1 MERKALDVYV
11 KVRFI
16 RSEANLGRETMS
28 ATVEITNDIALIRM
42 DDGKANA
49 INFEMIAALNA
60 ALDTAEAGAKAIVLA
75 GRDGRFSGGFDLN
88 AFASLGAD
96 GVYKLLD
103 AGAELLLRLYGCPL
117 PVVAACT
124 GHAIAMG
131 VFILNACDTRVGTAG
146 EYKIGANEA
155 ITGMNLPIFALELSR
170 ARLNPTHLT
179 RATVQGFIYDPA
191 GAVDAGYL
199 DVLADA
205 GKAEATAIGIAAQLA
220 MLPGASYAWNK
231 AALRKGTLDRIK
243 ASLGAHHK
251 V

>member
-1 MERKALDVYV
+1 
-11 KVRFI
+11 
-16 RSEANLGRETMS
+16 MS

-60 ALDTAEAGAKAIVLA
+60 ALDTAEAEAKAIVLA

-103 AGAELLLRLYGCPL
+103 AGAELLLRLYGGPL

-131 VFILNACDTRVGTAG
+131 VFILNACDTRVGAAG

-155 ITGMNLPIFALELSR
+155 ITGMNLPIFAMEL
-170 ARLNPTHLT
+170 ARDRLAPQHLT
-179 RATVQGFIYDPA
+179 RAMVQGFIYNPE
-191 GAVDAGYL
+191 GAVEAGYL
-199 DVLADA
+199 DMLAEAD
-205 GKAEATAIGIAAQLA
+205 KVEATAMAVAGQLAQL
-220 MLPGASYAWNK
+220 PGKAYAWNK
-231 AALRKGTLDRIK
+231 GAIRKGALDRIR

>member
-1 MERKALDVYV
+1 
-11 KVRFI
+11 
-16 RSEANLGRETMS
+16 MS
-28 ATVEITNDIALIRM
+28 ATVEIINDIALIRM

-49 INFEMIAALNA
+49 INFQMVAALNS
-60 ALDTAEAGAKAIVLA
+60 ALDTADASAKAIVLA

-103 AGAELLLRLYGCPL
+103 AGAELLLRLYGGPL

-131 VFILNACDTRVGTAG
+131 VFILHACDTRIGTSG
-146 EYKIGANEA
+146 DYKIGANEA
-155 ITGMNLPIFALELSR
+155 ITGMNLPIFAMEL
-170 ARLNPTHLT
+170 ARDRLSPQHLT
-179 RATVQGFIYDPA
+179 RAMIQGFIYNPE
-191 GAVDAGYL
+191 GAVEAGYL
-199 DVLADA
+199 DMLAESGEVEAKALAVA
-205 GKAEATAIGIAAQLA
+205 GQLAQL
-220 MLPGASYAWNK
+220 PGPAYAWNK
-231 AALRKGTLDRIK
+231 KSMRKTTLDRIR

>member
-1 MERKALDVYV
+1 
-11 KVRFI
+11 
-16 RSEANLGRETMS
+16 MS

-60 ALDTAEAGAKAIVLA
+60 ALDKAEAEAKAIVLA
-75 GRDGRFSGGFDLN
+75 GREGRFSGGFDLN

-103 AGAELLLRLYGCPL
+103 AGAELLLRLYGGPL

-131 VFILNACDTRVGTAG
+131 VFILHACDTRVGKSG

-155 ITGMNLPIFALELSR
+155 ITGMQLPIFAMEL
-170 ARLNPTHLT
+170 ARDRLSPPHLT
-179 RATVQGFIYDPA
+179 RAMIQGFIYNPQ
-191 GAVDAGYL
+191 GALEAGYF
-199 DVLADA
+199 DMLAESDQVEA
-205 GKAEATAIGIAAQLA
+205 KAMAVAGQLAQLPGKA
-220 MLPGASYAWNK
+220 YAWNRKSIRK
-231 AALRKGTLDRIK
+231 ATLDRIR

-251 V
+251 L

>member
-1 MERKALDVYV
+1 MP
-11 KVRFI
+11 
-16 RSEANLGRETMS
+16 
-28 ATVEITNDIALIRM
+28 ATVQITNDIALIRM

-49 INFEMIAALNA
+49 INFEMLAALNA
-60 ALDTAEAGAKAIVLA
+60 ALDEAEAKAKAIVIA

-103 AGAELLLRLYGCPL
+103 GGAEFLLRLYGGPL

-131 VFILNACDTRVGTAG
+131 VFILNACDTRVGASG
-146 EYKIGANEA
+146 AYKIGANEA
-155 ITGMNLPIFALELSR
+155 VTGMNLPIFAMELSR
-170 ARLNPTHLT
+170 DRISPRHLT
-179 RATVQGFIYDPA
+179 RATIQGFIYDPA

-199 DVLADA
+199 DMLTEIEKV
-205 GKAEATAIGIAAQLA
+205 EATAMGIAAQLA
-220 MLPGASYAWNK
+220 MLPSGSYAWNK
-231 AALRKGTLDRIK
+231 NAMRKGTLDRIR

>member
-1 MERKALDVYV
+1 
-11 KVRFI
+11 
-16 RSEANLGRETMS
+16 MS

-49 INFEMIAALNA
+49 INFEMVAALNE
-60 ALDTAEAGAKAIVLA
+60 ALDKAETEAKAIVLS
-75 GRDGRFSGGFDLN
+75 GRDGRFSGGFDLK
-88 AFASLGAD
+88 AFASLGPE

-103 AGAELLLRLYGCPL
+103 AGAELLLRLYGGPL

-131 VFILNACDTRVGTAG
+131 VFILNACDTRVGAAG

-155 ITGMNLPIFALELSR
+155 ITGMNLPIFAMEL
-170 ARLNPTHLT
+170 ARDRLSPQHLT
-179 RATVQGFIYDPA
+179 RAMVQGFIYGPES
-191 GAVDAGYL
+191 AVEAGYL
-199 DVLADA
+199 DMLADA
-205 GKAEATAIGIAAQLA
+205 DKVEAKALAVAGQLAQLPGKA
-220 MLPGASYAWNK
+220 YAWNK
-231 AALRKGTLDRIK
+231 KSIRKGTLDRIR

>member
-1 MERKALDVYV
+1 
-11 KVRFI
+11 
-16 RSEANLGRETMS
+16 MS
-28 ATVEITNDIALIRM
+28 ATVEIQNDIALIRM

-49 INFEMIAALNA
+49 INFEMIAVLNE
-60 ALDTAEAGAKAIVLA
+60 ALDTAEAEAKAIVLA

-103 AGAELLLRLYGCPL
+103 AGAELLLRLYGGPL

-131 VFILNACDTRVGTAG
+131 VFILNACDTRVGAAG

-155 ITGMNLPIFALELSR
+155 ITGMNLPVFAMEL
-170 ARLNPTHLT
+170 ARDRLSPQHMT
-179 RATVQGFIYDPA
+179 RAMIQGFIYNPE
-191 GAVDAGYL
+191 GAVEAGYL
-199 DVLADA
+199 DML
-205 GKAEATAIGIAAQLA
+205 AEADKVGATALAVAGQLAQLPSKA
-220 MLPGASYAWNK
+220 YAWNK
-231 AALRKGTLDRIK
+231 KSIRKATLDRIR

>member
-1 MERKALDVYV
+1 
-11 KVRFI
+11 
-16 RSEANLGRETMS
+16 MS
-28 ATVEITNDIALIRM
+28 AALPATVTITNDIALIRM

-49 INFEMIAALNA
+49 INFEMLAALNA
-60 ALDTAEAGAKAIVLA
+60 ALDTAEAEAKAIVIT

-96 GVYKLLD
+96 VYKLLD
-103 AGAELLLRLYGCPL
+103 AGAELLVRLYGNPL

-131 VFILNACDTRVGTAG
+131 VFILGACDTRVGASG
-146 EYKIGANEA
+146 AYKIGANEA

-170 ARLNPTHLT
+170 DRLNPAHLT

-191 GAVDAGYL
+191 GAVEAGYL
-199 DVLADA
+199 DMTVELE
-205 GKAEATAIGIAAQLA
+205 KVEATAMGIAAQLA
-220 MLPGASYAWNK
+220 MLPGVSYAWNK
-231 AALRKGTLDRIK
+231 AALRKSTLDRMK

>member
-1 MERKALDVYV
+1 
-11 KVRFI
+11 
-16 RSEANLGRETMS
+16 MS
-28 ATVEITNDIALIRM
+28 ATVQITNDIALIRM

-49 INFEMIAALNA
+49 INFDMLAALNT
-60 ALDTAEAGAKAIVLA
+60 ALDEAEAKAKAIVIA

-103 AGAELLLRLYGCPL
+103 GGAEFLLRLYGGPL

-131 VFILNACDTRVGTAG
+131 VFILNACDTRVGASG
-146 EYKIGANEA
+146 DYKIGANEA
-155 ITGMNLPIFALELSR
+155 VTGMNLPIFAMELSR
-170 ARLNPTHLT
+170 DRISPRHLT
-179 RATVQGFIYDPA
+179 RATIQGFIYDPA

-199 DVLADA
+199 DMLTEIDKV
-205 GKAEATAIGIAAQLA
+205 EATAMGIAAQLA
-220 MLPGASYAWNK
+220 MLPSGSYAWNK
-231 AALRKGTLDRIK
+231 NAMRKGTLDRIK
-243 ASLGAHHK
+243 ASLGAHHR

>member
-1 MERKALDVYV
+1 
-11 KVRFI
+11 
-16 RSEANLGRETMS
+16 MS
-28 ATVEITNDIALIRM
+28 ATAQITDDIALIRM

-60 ALDTAEAGAKAIVLA
+60 ALDKAEAEAKAIVLA

-88 AFASLGAD
+88 AFASLGAE

-103 AGAELLLRLYGCPL
+103 AGAELLLRLYGGPL

-131 VFILNACDTRVGTAG
+131 VFILNACDTRIGTAG

-155 ITGMNLPIFALELSR
+155 ITGMQLPIFAMELSR
-170 ARLNPTHLT
+170 DRLSPTHLT
-179 RATVQGFIYDPA
+179 RAMVQGFIYNPE
-191 GAVDAGYL
+191 GAVEAGYL
-199 DVLADA
+199 DML
-205 GKAEATAIGIAAQLA
+205 AEADKVEAKALGVAGQLAQL
-220 MLPGASYAWNK
+220 PGTAYAWNK
-231 AALRKGTLDRIK
+231 KSIRKGTLDRIR

>member
-1 MERKALDVYV
+1 
-11 KVRFI
+11 
-16 RSEANLGRETMS
+16 MS
-28 ATVEITNDIALIRM
+28 ATTPATIEITNDIALIRM

-49 INFEMIAALNA
+49 INFEMLAALNA
-60 ALDTAEAGAKAIVLA
+60 ALDEAEASAKAIVLA

-103 AGAELLLRLYGCPL
+103 AGAELLLRLYGNKL

-146 EYKIGANEA
+146 DYKIGANEA
-155 ITGMNLPIFALELSR
+155 ITGMNLPIFAMELSR
-170 ARLNPTHLT
+170 DRLNPAHLT
-179 RATVQGFIYDPA
+179 RATIQGFIYDPKV
-191 GAVDAGYL
+191 AVEAGYL
-199 DVLADA
+199 DMLAET
-205 GKAEATAIGIAAQLA
+205 GKVEATAMGVAAQLA
-220 MLPGASYAWNK
+220 QLPGPSYAWNK
-231 AALRKGTLDRIK
+231 QAVRMATLDRIR

-251 V
+251 L

>member
-1 MERKALDVYV
+1 
-11 KVRFI
+11 
-16 RSEANLGRETMS
+16 MS
-28 ATVEITNDIALIRM
+28 ASVEITNDIALIRM

-60 ALDTAEAGAKAIVLA
+60 ALDTAEAEAKVIVLA

-103 AGAELLLRLYGCPL
+103 AGAELLLRLYGGPL

-131 VFILNACDTRVGTAG
+131 VFILNACDTRVGASG
-146 EYKIGANEA
+146 EFKIGANEA
-155 ITGMNLPIFALELSR
+155 ITGMNLPIFAMEL
-170 ARLNPTHLT
+170 ARDRLSPQHLT
-179 RATVQGFIYDPA
+179 RAMVQGFIYNPE
-191 GAVDAGYL
+191 GAVEAGYL
-199 DVLADA
+199 DMLAEADKVEA
-205 GKAEATAIGIAAQLA
+205 KAMAIANQLAQLPGKA
-220 MLPGASYAWNK
+220 YAWNK
-231 AALRKGTLDRIK
+231 KSIRKATLDRIRS
-243 ASLGAHHK
+243 SLGAHHK

>member
-1 MERKALDVYV
+1 
-11 KVRFI
+11 
-16 RSEANLGRETMS
+16 MS
-28 ATVEITNDIALIRM
+28 APLPATVTITNDIALIRM

-60 ALDTAEAGAKAIVLA
+60 ALDTAEAEAKAIVLA

-103 AGAELLLRLYGCPL
+103 AGAELLVRLYGGPL

-131 VFILNACDTRVGTAG
+131 TFILHACDTRVGASG
-146 EYKIGANEA
+146 AYKIGANEA

-170 ARLNPTHLT
+170 DRLSPRHLT

-191 GAVDAGYL
+191 GAVEAGYL
-199 DVLADA
+199 DMLVDLD
-205 GKAEATAIGIAAQLA
+205 KVEATAMGIAAQLA

-231 AALRKGTLDRIK
+231 AALRKSTLDRIK
-243 ASLGAHHK
+243 ASIGAHHT

>member
-1 MERKALDVYV
+1 
-11 KVRFI
+11 
-16 RSEANLGRETMS
+16 MS
-28 ATVEITNDIALIRM
+28 AIVEITNDIALIRM

-60 ALDTAEAGAKAIVLA
+60 ALDTAEAEAKAIVLA

-88 AFASLGAD
+88 AFASLGAE

-103 AGAELLLRLYGCPL
+103 AGAELLLRLYGGPL

-131 VFILNACDTRVGTAG
+131 VFILNACDTRVGASG

-155 ITGMNLPIFALELSR
+155 ITGMQLPIFAMEL
-170 ARLNPTHLT
+170 ARDRLSPQHLT
-179 RATVQGFIYDPA
+179 RAMVQGFIYGPQ
-191 GAVDAGYL
+191 GAVEAGYL
-199 DVLADA
+199 DML
-205 GKAEATAIGIAAQLA
+205 AEADKVEAKAMAVAGQLAQL
-220 MLPGASYAWNK
+220 PGTAYAWNK
-231 AALRKGTLDRIK
+231 KSIRKGTLDRIR